1 VGKYS
6 AGALVGEWRWWNED
20 GQLAQ
25 QKTHDG
31 TETASSEPQ
40 EIIKLG
46 RAPNDRR
53 AVK

>member
-1 VGKYS
+1 M
-6 AGALVGEWRWWNED
+6 LGERRWWNED

-25 QKTHDG
+25 QKTYDG
-31 TETASSEPQ
+31 TQTASSEPQ

-46 RAPNDRR
+46 RPPNDRR